1 MWQGWALM
9 QAARRIGWDA
19 VPLVAFA
26 VACGAGAFASGL
38 YRLTAWAPL
47 ELGLLVIALA
57 LTLARP
63 TLPSRRSLV
72 AAGALVGLSA
82 WAWLSRGWG
91 DSADAALITANRLML
106 YAAMLV
112 VLSLVVRG
120 RAHASLL
127 VGAMTAAVLVMAAYL
142 LARML
147 AGDGPDLFVYGRLNE
162 PIGYVNG
169 QAGFLLLGL
178 WPLLALAERES
189 VLSSSLGAAGAAVI
203 GCLLVLSQSRG
214 VALAVAVSAVMA
226 LAVVPGRH
234 RRLWALVVAGGA
246 VASVLGPLLDVHN
259 SAVGPR
265 SLPEETV
272 RDAALAAVLAAFGAA
287 AVWGAARAAAGAIA
301 ARGPAQAARLRRAS
315 TLALAA
321 LAGACLL
328 VGLVSAGAI
337 ADRARDEYDAFV
349 SLEREPTGSR
359 FFAGGG
365 NRYDFWRIALL
376 EFRAEPLRG
385 VGGGNYDVGYF
396 ERRRTME
403 DVNQPHSLALQT
415 LAELGLVGAALLAAF
430 FGVVLWGLVGMG
442 RTARGD
448 PWSRTM
454 AVAAGG
460 AFIAWTVHTNVDWVH
475 LLPAVMGVVLAYAV
489 VLLRPWEGLRPP
501 ASGRPAVRLA
511 GVAVLAAAV
520 ALAGVSVAAP
530 AWSEHLR
537 EQGRNALR
545 ADPAQALRKADD
557 ALALNSDS
565 VPAYYLKAAA
575 LARLD
580 AYGAARASLL
590 EAARR
595 EPGDFV
601 TWGLLGDLAL
611 RRGDSPLAARYYRR
625 AVRLNPGD
633 RYLRAQARRA
643 ARGG

>member
-1 MWQGWALM
+1 M

-72 AAGALVGLSA
+72 AAGALVGLAA

-91 DSADAALITANRLML
+91 ESADAALTTANRLML
-106 YAAMLV
+106 YAAMFV
-112 VLSLVVRG
+112 VLSLLVRG

-127 VGAMTAAVLVMAAYL
+127 VSAMTAAVLVMALYL

-178 WPLLALAERES
+178 WPLLALTERES

-214 VALAVAVSAVMA
+214 VALAVAVSAVVA

-234 RRLWALVVAGGA
+234 RRLWALVVVGGA
-246 VASVLGPLLDVHN
+246 VASVLGPLLDVHD

-287 AVWGAARAAAGAIA
+287 AVWGAARAAAGVIA
-301 ARGPAQAARLRRAS
+301 ARGPAQAARLRWAS

-321 LAGACLL
+321 LAGACLV
-328 VGLVSAGAI
+328 VGLASAGAI
-337 ADRARDEYDAFV
+337 ADRAREEYDAFV
-349 SLEREPTGSR
+349 SLQREPTGSR
-359 FFAGGG
+359 FFTGGG
-365 NRYDFWRIALL
+365 NRHDFWRIALL

-396 ERRRTME
+396 ERRRSME

-415 LAELGLVGAALLAAF
+415 LAELGVVGAALLAAF
-430 FGVVLWGLVGMG
+430 FGVVLWGLVRMG

-460 AFIAWTVHTNVDWVH
+460 AFSAWTVHASVEWVY
-475 LLPAVMGVVLAYAV
+475 LLPAVTGVVLAYAV
-489 VLLRPWEGLRPP
+489 VLLRPWEDLRPR
-501 ASGRPAVRLA
+501 ASGRPALRLA
-511 GVAVLAAAV
+511 GVAALAAAV

-557 ALALNSDS
+557 ALALNPDS

-611 RRGDSPLAARYYRR
+611 RRGDFALAARYYRR
-625 AVRLNPGD
+625 AVRLNPGE